1 MAFYESI
8 KYGSE
13 RVAFEVEAPG
23 NQWYRKP
30 LEAGNRLINCLY
42 QGVQKQASDRQPRRA
57 AFWKAQSA

>member
-30 LEAGNRLINCLY
+30 LEAGNRLIDHLHPMRENL
-42 QGVQKQASDRQPRRA
+42 P
-57 AFWKAQSA
+57 